1 MTGLAQ
7 RPGGT
12 ATAFDASA
20 DGLSRPVRELRPDAL
35 AAFGRSI
42 AGSVTGPADP
52 GYDAARGIWNLAYQR
67 RPAAIVRP
75 ADAAD
80 VATAS
85 IAWAEDTL
93 ASLGRHSIGAYVNFL
108 GAEGDAR
115 IREAYPEATYRRLA
129 AVKAS
134 WDPENVFWS
143 NQNIRPAG

>member
-1 MTGLAQ
+1 MPLIQLRVLGAAMARLPVAS
-7 RPGGT
+7 
-12 ATAFDASA
+12 TAFAH
-20 DGLSRPVRELRPDAL
+20 REAPMMVGVM
-35 AAFGRSI
+35 AAWE
-42 AGSVTGPADP
+42 DP
-52 GYDAARGIWNLAYQR
+52 TVAAE
-67 RPAAIVRP
+67 
-75 ADAAD
+75 
-80 VATAS
+80 S